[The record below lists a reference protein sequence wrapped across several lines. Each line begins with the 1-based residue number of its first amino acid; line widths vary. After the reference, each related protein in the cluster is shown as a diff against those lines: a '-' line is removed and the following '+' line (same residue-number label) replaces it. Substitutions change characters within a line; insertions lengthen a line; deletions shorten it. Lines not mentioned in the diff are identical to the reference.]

1 MHDSIFRWTAV
12 EGRYSLNGASY
23 VISVNLG
30 WESIRSAI
38 IYDDEL
44 AVTFTDLLGHLQ
56 WLVMPLVRTYDDVG
70 NIQLRA
76 QDDSSDTGW
85 RYVPFEFA
93 RGVPDLTP
101 VKVKGSKGN
110 DTLYGGFGDDTLSGN
125 GGDDVLYG
133 GTGDDSLNG
142 GSGDDNLNGSSGDD
156 ALYGGEGHDTLIG
169 GKGADLID
177 GESGNDVLIG
187 GAGNDV
193 FIFFRPTD
201 RFKINEDTI
210 TDFELGSDKIRI
222 ADDMLSALELSVDV
236 DDDTDALL
244 SLTLSYELEPDW
256 FALWQAFQAGRY
268 IDSSTVNRKSSELTL
283 EFSGLSTDEFFATA
297 DAAGEINS
305 LLFDVV

>member
-1 MHDSIFRWTAV
+1 MDDSVVRWTAV
-12 EGRYSLNGASY
+12 EGRFSLNGVSY
-23 VISVNLG
+23 VLSIKLD
-30 WESIRSAI
+30 WQSIRSAI

-44 AVTFTDLLGHLQ
+44 AVTFTDPLGHLQ

-101 VKVKGSKGN
+101 VKVKGSKG
-110 DTLYGGFGDDTLSGN
+110 
-125 GGDDVLYG
+125 DDV
-133 GTGDDSLNG
+133 
-142 GSGDDNLNGSSGDD
+142 
-156 ALYGGEGHDTLIG
+156 LYGGEGHDTLIG

-187 GAGNDV
+187 GAGNDM

-244 SLTLSYELEPDW
+244 SLTLSYALEPDW

-297 DAAGEINS
+297 DAAGGINS

>member
-1 MHDSIFRWTAV
+1 MLI
-12 EGRYSLNGASY
+12 
-23 VISVNLG
+23 
-30 WESIRSAI
+30 
-38 IYDDEL
+38 
-44 AVTFTDLLGHLQ
+44 
-56 WLVMPLVRTYDDVG
+56 
-70 NIQLRA
+70 
-76 QDDSSDTGW
+76 
-85 RYVPFEFA
+85 
-93 RGVPDLTP
+93 
-101 VKVKGSKGN
+101 
-110 DTLYGGFGDDTLSGN
+110 GGKGDDP
-125 GGDDVLYG
+125 
-133 GTGDDSLNG
+133 
-142 GSGDDNLNGSSGDD
+142 
-156 ALYGGEGHDTLIG
+156 LYGGEGHDT
-169 GKGADLID
+169 
-177 GESGNDVLIG
+177 LIG

-244 SLTLSYELEPDW
+244 SLTLSYEFEPDW

-297 DAAGEINS
+297 DAAGGINS